1 MNFLYSTPDC
11 YTKAKNDANETWPEN
26 ESDYLPLRT
35 SKEIFWTGFYAS
47 RSNYKGFVRE
57 TYSFLASAHQ
67 LLLFSDQFQKEEFD
81 LGQGYV
87 LYFMNDLCITYAAH

>member
-1 MNFLYSTPDC
+1 MIKLIFYILHPTAIQ
-11 YTKAKNDANETWPEN
+11 KQKNDAEETWPEN

-67 LLLFSDQFQKEEFD
+67 FLLFSDQFQKEEFD
-81 LGQGYV
+81 LGQGYA
-87 LYFMNDLCITYAAH
+87 LYFMHDICCI